1 MLSQTAPS
9 IGGDPGSKVPRSHV
23 LNGSRVSQIPFRNS
37 TFEGMM
43 LGFLQKHSNWSAAE
57 AVGVTLNFPNENM
70 LPLVMWPVAKSLRPL
85 VITTIMIKIYT
96 GMSRVNNQR
105 PLNGRCCHVL
115 TRIHTV
121 LPVTRTFIHN
131 WTERCCTL
139 VCTYFPSCRGQ
150 EVESAYAVC
159 YNYH

>member
-43 LGFLQKHSNWSAAE
+43 LGFLHKHSNWSAAE

-96 GMSRVNNQR
+96 GMSRVNKNSHSIT
-105 PLNGRCCHVL
+105 CHTNIYPQL
-115 TRIHTV
+115 
-121 LPVTRTFIHN
+121 
-131 WTERCCTL
+131 E
-139 VCTYFPSCRGQ
+139 
-150 EVESAYAVC
+150 
-159 YNYH
+159 